1 MIEFVACN
9 ESQIHTFRHFQAL
22 IFVCTTLH
30 AYNLNIFF
38 LFLFS
43 NFGRPSAVFPCTHS
57 YMSLK

>member
-38 LFLFS
+38 FSCFQILDVLLQYFL
-43 NFGRPSAVFPCTHS
+43 VHIVT
-57 YMSLK
+57 